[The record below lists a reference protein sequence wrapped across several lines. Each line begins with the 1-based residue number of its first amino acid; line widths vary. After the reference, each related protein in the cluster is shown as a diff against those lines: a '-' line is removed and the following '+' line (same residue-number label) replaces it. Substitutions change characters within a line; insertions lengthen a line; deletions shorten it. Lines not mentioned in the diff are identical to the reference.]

1 MPRTYFVY
9 ILANRSRTLY
19 TGVTNDIHRRVL
31 DHQSGTASG
40 FTRRYLVRR
49 LVYVESTTDVRAAIA
64 REKEI
69 KGWLR
74 AKKLALIEA
83 ANPGWTDL
91 AAAWSSRGEA
101 DVVIPER
108 SEGSSSSRREPT
120 TGTTRILRLTAQDDK
135 VPDAQDDNPL
145 GGSG

>member
-31 DHQSGTASG
+31 DHQSGPASG

-49 LVYVESTTDVRAAIA
+49 LVYVESTTNVRAAIA

-74 AKKLALIEA
+74 AKKLGLIEA

-91 AAAWSSRGEA
+91 AAEWSS
-101 DVVIPER
+101 
-108 SEGSSSSRREPT
+108 
-120 TGTTRILRLTAQDDK
+120 
-135 VPDAQDDNPL
+135 
-145 GGSG
+145 